1 MIKYRHLVFIVIFC
15 ALLSINPICAYAQ
28 SEMDLLIEEN
38 KKNNSKTEDIDFA
51 DMLSNSIK
59 KDEKEK
65 EEKENT
71 SNNKLD
77 KKDDVAQ
84 TTDNG
89 GTWLDFLFKK
99 VTSKNK
105 NEEENEDVETFE
117 ESDDLE
123 DFKIKSNAAYF
134 DISKVRLRMKP
145 SEVEEILK
153 NQGYRKIS
161 ENFEIPNFIEWRAEE
176 LCRINGV
183 IGFERLKACAVRI
196 SQENGHQFIEKQT
209 YNRHIT
215 RETIEV
221 NYTSAFTDN
230 VSYRIF
236 YKSNLPMSDSKN
248 SKHVYINNIKI
259 FDFWRRIDLKYGKPD
274 NASEVKWGFG
284 GKKPFLQAK
293 TGELTLMDPLLVSL
307 DTTRMYNEDSQMSNV
322 QYYSF

>member
-1 MIKYRHLVFIVIFC
+1 MIKYKYLVFIVIFC

-38 KKNNSKTEDIDFA
+38 KKNNSKTEEIDFA

-59 KDEKEK
+59 E
-65 EEKENT
+65 EEKKDI
-71 SNNKLD
+71 SKD
-77 KKDDVAQ
+77 KQDTKNDEDIAQ
-84 TTDNG
+84 TADNN

-99 VTSKNK
+99 VTSKSK
-105 NEEENEDVETFE
+105 NENEGEDVDSFE

-183 IGFERLKACAVRI
+183 IGFERLRACAVRI
-196 SQENGHQFIEKQT
+196 AQENGHQFIEKQI
-209 YNRHIT
+209 YNRHTT

-221 NYTSAFTDN
+221 NYTSVFTDN

-236 YKSNLPMSDSKN
+236 YKSNLPMSESKN